1 MKINDKNSSSSDNNN
16 NNNNKSSDGYQ
27 QQCFNVDDFQILA
40 KKRLTPDLYDYL
52 ASGSDDEQ
60 TLLENSRAF
69 KRWYLRPRV
78 LRPVGNVNTRTV
90 LRFGGNVAM
99 PIFVSPAGV
108 HALCDDEGECA
119 TVRACA
125 NASILFG
132 LSQHSTRSIEEVA
145 EASSSSSSRSSSTSS
160 LNFYQAYILKD
171 RTRTLLL
178 LRRALRAGYKGI
190 FLTVDSVRFGYR
202 ECDARNGFNAL
213 PPPHRLVNYD
223 YDYDNDSE
231 YSPTTATIDES
242 DGSCTGVT
250 LDRTYNSQEKQSWDQ
265 NSEQMFEQNVSW
277 EDVAWIKEELKEQ
290 GKEIPLV
297 VKGIMTAEDA
307 VLAVQAGAD
316 VIMVSNH
323 GGRQLDGCM
332 ATIDVLPEIVRA
344 VNSIVPIWLD
354 GGIRRGTDVLKALAL
369 GASAVGIGKPVFFS
383 LGVGGEGA
391 VSYMLRLLQT
401 ELEAAMAICG
411 IERIEDI
418 KPTHVTRHPL
428 YDGMSFRESSIETV
442 LRSSL

>member
-1 MKINDKNSSSSDNNN
+1 M
-16 NNNNKSSDGYQ
+16 
-27 QQCFNVDDFQILA
+27 
-40 KKRLTPDLYDYL
+40 
-52 ASGSDDEQ
+52 
-60 TLLENSRAF
+60 
-69 KRWYLRPRV
+69 
-78 LRPVGNVNTRTV
+78 
-90 LRFGGNVAM
+90 
-99 PIFVSPAGV
+99 
-108 HALCDDEGECA
+108 
-119 TVRACA
+119 
-125 NASILFG
+125 
-132 LSQHSTRSIEEVA
+132 A
-145 EASSSSSSRSSSTSS
+145 EASSSSSRSSSTSS

-171 RTRTLLL
+171 RKRTLWL
-178 LRRALRAGYKGI
+178 LRRAIRAGYKGI

-223 YDYDNDSE
+223 YDDDNDTSGNN
-231 YSPTTATIDES
+231 SPTTATIDES
-242 DGSCTGVT
+242 DDSSTGTTT

-290 GKEIPLV
+290 AGKEIPLV

-332 ATIDVLPEIVRA
+332 ATIDVLPEVVKA
-344 VNSIVPIWLD
+344 VNGSVPIWLD

-391 VSYMLRLLQT
+391 VSYMLHLLQT

-442 LRSSL
+442 VRSSL